1 MGVAERLSGKL
12 HPGVN
17 SGTIKAGG
25 GEATVIYIISV
36 CVSAHTQGQIR
47 ATACMYACGGQRTT
61 FITWFLVLSF
71 TMYVWGLESGFWAW
85 WQAPVSTRPSRWPLW
100 SDILFELQVLE
111 PTLVSTQ
118 LSTQTDGVQGSDT
131 GTSGKG
137 GF

>member
-1 MGVAERLSGKL
+1 
-12 HPGVN
+12 
-17 SGTIKAGG
+17 
-25 GEATVIYIISV
+25 
-36 CVSAHTQGQIR
+36 
-47 ATACMYACGGQRTT
+47 MYACGGQRTT

>member
-1 MGVAERLSGKL
+1 MFYFSL
-12 HPGVN
+12 
-17 SGTIKAGG
+17 
-25 GEATVIYIISV
+25 YIVCMCV
-36 CVSAHTQGQIR
+36 CV
-47 ATACMYACGGQRTT
+47 YACGGQRTT